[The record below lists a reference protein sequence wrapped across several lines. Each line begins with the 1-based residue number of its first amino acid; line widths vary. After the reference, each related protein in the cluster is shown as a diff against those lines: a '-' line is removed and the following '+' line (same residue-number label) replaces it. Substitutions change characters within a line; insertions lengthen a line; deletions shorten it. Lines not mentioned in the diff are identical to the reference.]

1 MKLLNPTEHAPR
13 SAAPT
18 AGRIPP
24 HNLEVE
30 RALLGAM
37 LLRTEAIGAAVE
49 SVNSADFYKP
59 AHGHIF
65 EAICTLWAAG
75 EAIDSTTVAEVL
87 RRAGLL
93 DAIGG
98 PNTIVELIDAAP
110 VLSNAGRYA
119 KLIEENSLLRKLI
132 STAGEIAE
140 LGYGPVDD
148 VNRTIDT
155 AESLVFN
162 VGRNRFSDSTKEL
175 SDLMGPT
182 LDHLEEIYQRR
193 DSITG
198 IPSGYRELDEILSG
212 FQRSSLVI
220 VGARPAMG
228 KTAFALGAAANVAI
242 KANKPVLFFSL
253 EMSHSEIAQRL
264 LASASRVDAT
274 KFKTGR
280 FQDQDWSKITRAMGT
295 LSDAPLW
302 IDDNPNLSVM
312 EIRAKARRMKTNV
325 GDLGLIV
332 VDYLQLMTGRS
343 SAESRQ
349 VEISEMSRGLKILA
363 RELETPVIALS
374 QLSRTLESRSD
385 RRPMLS
391 DLRESGSLEQDADVV
406 LFLYRD
412 EVYNPDNIDQ
422 RGTAEVIVS
431 KHRSGPNGVARLA
444 FVAHC
449 TRFDNLGGGGRVEQ

>member
-1 MKLLNPTEHAPR
+1 
-13 SAAPT
+13 
-18 AGRIPP
+18 
-24 HNLEVE
+24 
-30 RALLGAM
+30 LLGAM
-37 LLRTEAIGAAVE
+37 LLRQDAISAAVE
-49 SVNSADFYKP
+49 AIDAADFYKP
-59 AHGHIF
+59 AHGHVF
-65 EAICTLWAAG
+65 DAICTLWSAG
-75 EAIDSTTVAEVL
+75 EAIDSTTVTEEL

-98 PNTIVELIDAAP
+98 PNAIVELISAAP

-119 KLIEENSLLRKLI
+119 QLIEENSLLRKLI
-132 STAGEIAE
+132 TTAGEIAE
-140 LGYGPVDD
+140 MGYGPVED
-148 VNRTIDT
+148 VNKTIDA
-155 AESLVFN
+155 AESLVYN
-162 VGRNRFSDSTKEL
+162 VGQHRFSESTKEL
-175 SDLMGPT
+175 GDLMGPT
-182 LDHLEEIYQRR
+182 LDYLEEIYQRR
-193 DSITG
+193 DSVTG

-212 FQRSSLVI
+212 FQPSSLVI

-242 KANKPVLFFSL
+242 KAGRPVLFFSL

-264 LASASRVDAT
+264 LASTSRVDAT

-280 FQDQDWSKITRAMGT
+280 FKDQDWSKITGAMST
-295 LSDAPLW
+295 LSNAQLW

-312 EIRAKARRMKTNV
+312 EIRAKARRLKSKV

-343 SAESRQ
+343 NAESRQ

-374 QLSRTLESRSD
+374 QLSRSLESRPD
-385 RRPMLS
+385 KRPMLS

-412 EVYNPDNIDQ
+412 EVYNPDSPD
-422 RGTAEVIVS
+422 RGAAEVLVS

-444 FVAHC
+444 FLAHC
-449 TRFDNLGGGGRVEQ
+449 TRFDNQAADRPEP